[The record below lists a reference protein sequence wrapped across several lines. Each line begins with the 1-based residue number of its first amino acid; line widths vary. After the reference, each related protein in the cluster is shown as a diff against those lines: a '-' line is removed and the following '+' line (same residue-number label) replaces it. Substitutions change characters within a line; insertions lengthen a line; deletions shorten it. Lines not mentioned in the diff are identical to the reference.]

1 MEESLHRKMF
11 SGMTWT
17 FIRQF
22 SYQGFA
28 FIQGILLA
36 RIIAPSDYGLIAMTT
51 FFFAIT
57 GCFTDSG
64 FATALVR
71 KQNRTEIDFSTV
83 FITNVALTFLFSCI
97 LCICSPLIAGF
108 YDEPILIKII
118 CANAVLLFLNSF
130 FSIQNTKLTIDLDF
144 KAQNLIRLIT
154 NVIIGITSI
163 IMAISG
169 FGIWSLVWP
178 NFLQPFVAGYLYWH
192 HSHWLPGFKFS
203 KACCRELFGFGS
215 KILITNLIN
224 TIYANIYPLII
235 GKKFA
240 ATALGFY
247 SRAQGY
253 ANLPAYTIQT
263 VLGPIAFPVLSTIQ
277 DDDIRLQ
284 KAYRLLQRTSAFVV
298 FPLLVGLSVL
308 AKPAIVVLITDKW
321 LPAVEY
327 LQVLCFAL
335 MWEPLQ
341 MLSLDLLKVKG
352 RSDLLLQLEIIKKS
366 IGFIILFASIPFGLL
381 YMCIGQAISAVL
393 CFAINTF
400 YICKILN
407 ISIFQQFFDLL
418 PTIGYSGLM
427 GCLIYVTS
435 SHISNPSIQLVFGIL
450 CGGIFYLFISYITKS
465 EELKYISKIVNEN
478 VLSRLKRRPN
488 R

>member
-1 MEESLHRKMF
+1 MTERLQDKMF

-17 FIRQF
+17 FLRQF
-22 SYQGFA
+22 SMQGFA
-28 FIQGILLA
+28 FIQGIILA

-178 NFLQPFVAGYLYWH
+178 NFLQPFVAG
-192 HSHWLPGFKFS
+192 
-203 KACCRELFGFGS
+203 
-215 KILITNLIN
+215 
-224 TIYANIYPLII
+224 
-235 GKKFA
+235 
-240 ATALGFY
+240 
-247 SRAQGY
+247 
-253 ANLPAYTIQT
+253 
-263 VLGPIAFPVLSTIQ
+263 
-277 DDDIRLQ
+277 
-284 KAYRLLQRTSAFVV
+284 
-298 FPLLVGLSVL
+298 
-308 AKPAIVVLITDKW
+308 
-321 LPAVEY
+321 
-327 LQVLCFAL
+327 
-335 MWEPLQ
+335 
-341 MLSLDLLKVKG
+341 
-352 RSDLLLQLEIIKKS
+352 
-366 IGFIILFASIPFGLL
+366 
-381 YMCIGQAISAVL
+381 
-393 CFAINTF
+393 
-400 YICKILN
+400 
-407 ISIFQQFFDLL
+407 
-418 PTIGYSGLM
+418 
-427 GCLIYVTS
+427 
-435 SHISNPSIQLVFGIL
+435 
-450 CGGIFYLFISYITKS
+450 
-465 EELKYISKIVNEN
+465 
-478 VLSRLKRRPN
+478 
-488 R
+488 